1 MAQIFRAAIGRRPSD
16 PARTA
21 LPGSPENR
29 YDVRQIRCSSG
40 ESGLSDGEH
49 HRQEMPMGV
58 VLDHLVV
65 PSRDK
70 ERSARFLARVLG
82 LQYQGPVAHFAP
94 VRINSALTFD
104 FDNYTDFE
112 RLHYAFKVDSS
123 DF

>member
-1 MAQIFRAAIGRRPSD
+1 
-16 PARTA
+16 
-21 LPGSPENR
+21 
-29 YDVRQIRCSSG
+29 
-40 ESGLSDGEH
+40 
-49 HRQEMPMGV
+49 MGV

-70 ERSARFLARVLG
+70 ERSAKFLARILG

-104 FDNYTDFE
+104 FDNYTDFA

-123 DF
+123 DFDDILNRVRSGGIPYGSGPSLRDMKVYEQIGGRG